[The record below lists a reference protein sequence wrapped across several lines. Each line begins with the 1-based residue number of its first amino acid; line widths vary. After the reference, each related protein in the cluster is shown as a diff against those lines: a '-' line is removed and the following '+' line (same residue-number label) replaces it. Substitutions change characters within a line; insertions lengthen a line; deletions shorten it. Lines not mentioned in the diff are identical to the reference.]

1 MSNNISFEEAVS
13 TLKVMFPDWD
23 EETLTTILISNNYH
37 VERTIESVLTM
48 SGDTNVNPSEPAPA
62 PSQAPNAV
70 NDTDLLGLNQPQER
84 TLSGDAKNAPTPQW
98 VTNES
103 YGTSESRYRGRMCSL
118 PDDFLRPPGYS
129 PRIIADEEL
138 ALMLQNAMFR
148 KEAQRL
154 LGEDFVRGA
163 QQNAGGRSDPQRRQS
178 RPGANTT
185 QTANSDL
192 GIAKAFSSLGSAA
205 KKNLSQLAERFSQS
219 NKATRR
225 DSGAPREFKALV
237 GEEDEFEIISFD
249 NKNRNKH
256 RLNNDGTA
264 EEDDEFAYQNPLFNN
279 KARDTNDVN
288 K

>member
-48 SGDTNVNPSEPAPA
+48 SGDTNVNSSEPTPAPA
-62 PSQAPNAV
+62 PAPNAA
-70 NDTDLLGLNQPQER
+70 NNTDLLGLNQPQER
-84 TLSGDAKNAPTPQW
+84 ALSGDGKDAPIPQW
-98 VTNES
+98 ASSE
-103 YGTSESRYRGRMCSL
+103 YGAAESRYRGRMCNL

-129 PRIIADEEL
+129 PKIIADEEL

-163 QQNAGGRSDPQRRQS
+163 QQNTAGRNDPQRRQS
-178 RPGANTT
+178 RPGAGANTA
-185 QTANSDL
+185 QNSGDL

-219 NKATRR
+219 NKASRR
-225 DSGAPREFKALV
+225 DPGAPREFKALV

-264 EEDDEFAYQNPLFNN
+264 EEDDEFAYQNPLFN
-279 KARDTNDVN
+279 KARSDTNDVN
-288 K
+288 